1 MNYTNHAEMRMQQ
14 RGINDNLFWL
24 VDEFGER
31 VFDNHHGEIVYLNK
45 KARQKIREYLGK
57 SKYAC
62 IEKKLNAYFV
72 ERSGQIITVGHRSK
86 AIKSH

>member
-14 RGINDNLFWL
+14 RGINADLFWL

-31 VFDNHHGEIVYLNK
+31 VFDNHQGEIVYLNK
-45 KARQKIREYLGK
+45 KSRHKIRKYLGK
-57 SKYAC
+57 SEYAF

-72 ERSGQIITVGHRSK
+72 ERSGRVITVGHRTK
-86 AIKSH
+86 NIKTH